1 MVILLNNIEVKRNKI
16 RRNKFLDMKLRS
28 FLLLVG
34 VVVLMPFTSC
44 DDEKSYAD
52 LLKDERRAVN
62 AYLSN
67 FRVVNEIPSDT
78 IFDYGEDAP
87 FYKLD
92 PDGNV
97 YMQVIEPD
105 SKENRPEP
113 DQTVYFRFMRLDLL
127 SLYTD
132 GKEYWSGNKE
142 NMFADPT
149 FFLYEN
155 YTLDSSAQ
163 YGYGLQ
169 LPMKFVGINS
179 TVNLL
184 VKSQY
189 GFTDEISYVVPFLY
203 SITYYP
209 SMIGGGSES
218 GEE

>member
-1 MVILLNNIEVKRNKI
+1 
-16 RRNKFLDMKLRS
+16 MKLGLFS
-28 FLLLVG
+28 FLLGGLA
-34 VVVLMPFTSC
+34 LMSLTSC
-44 DDEKSYAD
+44 DDDKSYAD
-52 LLKDERRAVN
+52 LLKDERKATN
-62 AYLSN
+62 AFLSN
-67 FRVVNEIPSDT
+67 YKVENEIPSDT
-78 IFDYGEDAP
+78 IFKTVKEYGDDAP
-87 FYKLD
+87 FYRID

-97 YMQVIEPD
+97 YMQVVEAD
-105 SKENRPEP
+105 SKENRPEA
-113 DQTVYFRFMRLDLL
+113 DQTVYFRFMRLDLI
-127 SLYTD
+127 SLYTE
-132 GKEYWSGNKE
+132 GVESWTGNAE

-149 FFLYEN
+149 FFLFDN

-203 SITYYP
+203 AITYYP

-218 GEE
+218 GE